1 MYNLEQL
8 SELVEKSLMAL
19 CIPSEPQNLYKPIRY
34 AIASGGKRIR
44 PVLTLAGCNAFSQT
58 VDHAIFPAL
67 ALEVFH
73 NFTLVHDDI
82 MDNANL
88 RRNQPTVYAK
98 WGQNTAILSGDAMN
112 VLAYQLLGRTGKEYL
127 PQVFSV
133 FNTIALGVCEGQ
145 QMDMDFESSQF
156 VTQEEYLK
164 MIELKTAVL
173 VKGALEI
180 GAILGGASP
189 ADVNKIGDFG
199 KNLGLAFQLQD
210 DLLDTYGDVSVFGK
224 RIGGDIVANKK
235 TFLTVKGFNLAK
247 GKQLELLTSYFKAQ
261 NIEPETKIFEVKR
274 IYDDY
279 GIKELTEQKIQEYFN
294 LSQQALEKIGVKP
307 EKKETLISLAN
318 KIMERK
324 K

>member
-8 SELVEKSLMAL
+8 SDLVEKSLMAL
-19 CIPSEPQNLYKPIRY
+19 SIPSEPQNLYKPIRY

-58 VDHAIFPAL
+58 IDHAIFPAL

-82 MDNANL
+82 MDNAPL
-88 RRNQPTVYAK
+88 RRNHPTVYAK

-112 VLAYQLLGRTGKEYL
+112 VLAYQLLGRTSKEYL

-133 FNTIALGVCEGQ
+133 FNTIALSVCEGQ
-145 QMDMDFESSQF
+145 QMDMDFESSPF
-156 VTQEEYLK
+156 VTQEEYIK

-180 GAILGGASP
+180 GAILGGASSS
-189 ADVNKIGDFG
+189 DVNKIGEFG

-247 GKQLELLTSYFKAQ
+247 GKQLELLSSYFKAQ
-261 NIEPETKIFEVKR
+261 NIEPETKIFEVKK
-274 IYDDY
+274 IYDEY
-279 GIKELTEQKIQEYFN
+279 GIKEITEQKIQECFN
-294 LSQQALEKIGVKP
+294 LSQQSLEKLSVKSD
-307 EKKETLISLAN
+307 KKETLNSLAD

>member
-1 MYNLEQL
+1 MYSLEQL
-8 SELVEKSLMAL
+8 SELVEKSLMAYS
-19 CIPSEPQNLYKPIRY
+19 IPNEPQNLYSPIRY

-44 PVLTLAGCNAFSQT
+44 PVLALAGCNAFSQT

-82 MDNANL
+82 MDNAPL
-88 RRNQPTVYAK
+88 RRNHPTVFAK

-112 VLAYQLLGRTGKEYL
+112 VLAYQLLGRTSKEYL

-133 FNTIALGVCEGQ
+133 FNTIAIGVCEGQ

-180 GAILGGASP
+180 GAILGGASL
-189 ADVNKIGDFG
+189 ADVSRIGEFG
-199 KNLGLAFQLQD
+199 LNLGLAFQLQD

-247 GKQLELLTSYFKAQ
+247 GKQLDLLSSYFKAQ
-261 NIEPETKIFEVKR
+261 NLEPEKKIFEVKK
-274 IYDDY
+274 IYDEC
-279 GIKELTEQKIQEYFN
+279 GVKEVTEQKIQEYFT
-294 LSQQALEKIGVKP
+294 LSLQALDKISVKP
-307 EKKETLISLAN
+307 EKKETLIFLAE
-318 KIMERK
+318 KIMDRK